1 MDRGAWHGTRGAC
14 ALAAAVARRAETPAG
29 VLERLGD
36 ALLDRVLLHTR
47 HSGAIAAAQAALTS
61 AATALLVGSNGDAD
75 AATAVTTPS
84 ASTVWITSAVMTMS
98 ANAPGSSKSAAKSLA
113 KAA

>member
-1 MDRGAWHGTRGAC
+1 LRSARIF
-14 ALAAAVARRAETPAG
+14 VARRFASKSSGDSSTEPFKLRSTFEVPDASEFLFLITFG
-29 VLERLGD
+29 PSDIDMSSPVRLNWNHPG
-36 ALLDRVLLHTR
+36 
-47 HSGAIAAAQAALTS
+47 G
-61 AATALLVGSNGDAD
+61 NGDAD

>member
-1 MDRGAWHGTRGAC
+1 MRSARIF
-14 ALAAAVARRAETPAG
+14 VARRFASKSSGDSSTEPFKLRSTFEVTFEVPDPSELPSITFG
-29 VLERLGD
+29 PSDIDTSSPVRLNWNHPG
-36 ALLDRVLLHTR
+36 
-47 HSGAIAAAQAALTS
+47 G
-61 AATALLVGSNGDAD
+61 NGDAD

-84 ASTVWITSAVMTMS
+84 ASTVWVTSAVMTMS